1 MTLTNYRTLGR
12 SGLVVSPLALGTMT
26 FGTARWG
33 LDEAGSAAVFNAYVE
48 AGGNFVDTADVYAA
62 GRSEEMLGKFI
73 ADQKLRDQI
82 VIATK
87 AGFAAGK
94 GVHTGG
100 NGAKHVHAALEGS
113 LKRLRTDHIDLF
125 WIHVWDSVTPAEEL
139 LETMAGLVRAGKVR
153 YWGMSNAPAWYVTKL
168 ATLAAERGVSGPI
181 ALQYFYSLVNRDIE
195 EEHIP
200 LAKEFGMGVVPWS
213 PLAYGLLTGKYDR
226 STVEAAPARAGG
238 LPRDAAPK
246 NERRPEGDKRLDGAN
261 PFGDFAFY
269 SAQLDYCGRTEEDRY
284 GSWRDACPHC
294 ACMGLREARDRLHP
308 HGGES
313 RRASDGQCLSIGDYA
328 FSTTS
333 GSAQPCKRSGRSS
346 NALQSLYPGAPAA
359 RGVRRVFRE
368 RVAVAETNIA
378 YLPRAG
384 SMPIREFVSVTVGW
398 LLVSDPGPRHP
409 GPGSPL
415 SFPQRRP

>member
-1 MTLTNYRTLGR
+1 MTLTNYRTIGR

-82 VIATK
+82 VVATK

-100 NGAKHVHAALEGS
+100 NGAKHIHAALEGS
-113 LKRLRTDHIDLF
+113 LKRLQTDYVDLF

-139 LETMAGLVRAGKVR
+139 LETMAGLVRAGKIR

-168 ATLAAERGVSGPI
+168 VTLAAVRGVAGPI

-195 EEHIP
+195 EEHVP
-200 LAKEFGMGVVPWS
+200 MAKEFGMGVVPWS

-226 STVEAAPARAGG
+226 ATVEAAPARAGG
-238 LPRDAAPK
+238 LPRDAAAD
-246 NERRPEGDKRLDGAN
+246 NEKRPEGDKRLDGAN
-261 PFGDFAFY
+261 PFGD
-269 SAQLDYCGRTEEDRY
+269 
-284 GSWRDACPHC
+284 
-294 ACMGLREARDRLHP
+294 
-308 HGGES
+308 
-313 RRASDGQCLSIGDYA
+313 
-328 FSTTS
+328 
-333 GSAQPCKRSGRSS
+333 
-346 NALQSLYPGAPAA
+346 SL
-359 RGVRRVFRE
+359 F
-368 RVAVAETNIA
+368 T
-378 YLPRAG
+378 PRN
-384 SMPIREFVSVTVGW
+384 
-398 LLVSDPGPRHP
+398 
-409 GPGSPL
+409 
-415 SFPQRRP
+415 